1 MKIVIARFIEDID
14 WCYSYKNV
22 IIYNKSSFLY
32 NKSLV
37 AFFCPVRKYIW
48 VKEKKNLR
56 TSKTNTSVQM
66 ITKNNYDFQIETI
79 DYEGDDEFKLPCENI
94 YDAVR
99 IYGRVL
105 NCQIKEY
112 SKSDFYCIFNTNQK
126 MAFIGIKTNN
136 FRLEK
141 QENVISFINQKVI
154 LEGIKI
160 NDKIVLKY
168 KCKNYKEAEQIY
180 TNYLNNYTPPKIIE
194 MPNIGREGHTYAHH
208 IIKNYDNLDNY
219 TIFLQ
224 GNPFDHTPKLNKIL
238 SKLFE
243 NERDYLYK
251 NLSSK
256 VWGCQLDKDQF
267 RKDLKIKQ
275 VYSDLYSLKNPKNF
289 LFKFGAGAQFC
300 VSKKLI
306 VKNNLLFYKK
316 ILNYLDKECNPI
328 VGHVIERLWFIFFT
342 KFDLDHDIYI
352 KNIPKNL
359 EIKL

>member
-14 WCYSYKNV
+14 WSYSYSNV

-32 NKSLV
+32 NKTLV
-37 AFFCPVRKYIW
+37 AFFCPIRKYIW
-48 VKEKKNLR
+48 IKEKKNLKI
-56 TSKTNTSVQM
+56 SKKNTSVQM
-66 ITKNNYDFQIETI
+66 ITKNNEDFQIETI
-79 DYEGDDEFKLPCENI
+79 DYEGKDEFKLPCQNI

-105 NCQIKEY
+105 DCQIKERN
-112 SKSDFYCIFNTNQK
+112 KSDFYCIFDTIK
-126 MAFIGIKTNN
+126 STLSIGIKTKNCVI
-136 FRLEK
+136 EK
-141 QENVISFINQKVI
+141 HENIISFLNKEVI
-154 LEGIKI
+154 LQDIKI
-160 NDKIVLKY
+160 NDKIIMTYRCNDFKD
-168 KCKNYKEAEQIY
+168 AEQIY
-180 TNYLNNYTPPKIIE
+180 TRFLKNYTPPKIIE
-194 MPNIGREGHTYAHH
+194 MPNLGREGHTYAYH
-208 IIKNYDNLDNY
+208 IIKNYNNLDDY

-224 GNPFDHTPKLNKIL
+224 GDPFDHTPNLNKIL
-238 SKLFE
+238 SKLLNNNIDF
-243 NERDYLYK
+243 LYK

-256 VWGCQLDKDQF
+256 IWGCQLTKDQF

-275 VYSDLYSLKNPKNF
+275 VYSDLYNLKNPKNF

-300 VSKKLI
+300 VSKELI

-316 ILNYLDKECNPI
+316 ILNYLDKECNPV